1 MVIVKDVPLFSFC
14 EHHILPFFG
23 KVHIGYIPNKKVLG
37 ISKLARI
44 SETFSR
50 RLQIQERLTRQIAQ
64 CIFNTIHPLGVGVVI
79 EATHMCMTMRGVE
92 KPGILIYFV
101 YYILL

>member
-44 SETFSR
+44 SETYSR
-50 RLQIQERLTRQIAQ
+50 RLQIQERLTREIAQ
-64 CIFNTIHPLGVGVVI
+64 SIFNTIHPLGVGVVV
-79 EATHMCMTMRGVE
+79 EATYCY
-92 KPGILIYFV
+92 IYYFI
-101 YYILL
+101 YLLDICV